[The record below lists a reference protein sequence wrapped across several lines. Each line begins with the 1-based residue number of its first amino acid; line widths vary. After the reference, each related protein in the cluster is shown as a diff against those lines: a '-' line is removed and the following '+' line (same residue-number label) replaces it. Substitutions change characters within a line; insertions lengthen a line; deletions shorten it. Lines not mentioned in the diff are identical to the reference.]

1 MGRVQAGRGA
11 EERSLLEQLLGTER
25 NQIRKV
31 GVKSGLEETYTRDLV
46 GPLVQTSALEA
57 SLLFDYVCSQY
68 ALLSPLCEATQTHI
82 SFAPGNV
89 PAILISIYSAIMRI
103 LQIYNRL
110 QGKFTNQFL
119 LHNKLK
125 VDDGSIRFRKGVPSR
140 ARLLGHTYRSLYPHN
155 SSTKI
160 SGICIHLSYSALDAD
175 EKMSALH
182 CSRPF
187 TSLLHEG
194 GYASVNG

>member
-119 LHNKLK
+119 SKF
-125 VDDGSIRFRKGVPSR
+125 V
-140 ARLLGHTYRSLYPHN
+140 
-155 SSTKI
+155 
-160 SGICIHLSYSALDAD
+160 SA
-175 EKMSALH
+175 
-182 CSRPF
+182 
-187 TSLLHEG
+187 
-194 GYASVNG
+194 